1 MRSYSTLMMFAAIL
15 LISIG
20 VNAQSYQLNNE
31 ASTLNIDGTS
41 NIHDWTIEAENTSGL
56 LIIEF
61 DDGSLEDIEQLEL
74 NVIAE
79 SLVSGKSGMDKNT
92 YKALNTNKF
101 KEINFKLKKVDHI
114 EKLSNNTYNVKAT
127 GNLMIAGSKKDIQL
141 QFSLKADSNKLL
153 LSGLH
158 EINMTNFGIEAPT
171 AMFGTIKTG
180 DKVTIKFET
189 QFNK

>member
-1 MRSYSTLMMFAAIL
+1 MRPYQTIKMFTALL
-15 LISIG
+15 LISLG
-20 VNAQSYQLNNE
+20 VNAQSYQLNNR
-31 ASTLNIDGTS
+31 ASTLFINGTS

-56 LIIEF
+56 LIAEF

>member
-1 MRSYSTLMMFAAIL
+1 MKTK
-15 LISIG
+15 SI
-20 VNAQSYQLNNE
+20 
-31 ASTLNIDGTS
+31 
-41 NIHDWTIEAENTSGL
+41 
-56 LIIEF
+56 II
-61 DDGSLEDIEQLEL
+61 
-74 NVIAE
+74 
-79 SLVSGKSGMDKNT
+79 
-92 YKALNTNKF
+92 
-101 KEINFKLKKVDHI
+101 I